1 MGGRARWTEEDNA
14 KLMSLAGTM
23 PPAEVA
29 AKLERTI
36 GATVV
41 QASKL
46 KVSLAYNRRRVIHY
60 QAVDG
65 S

>member
-1 MGGRARWTEEDNA
+1 
-14 KLMSLAGTM
+14 MSLAGTM